1 MIDMGDDRD
10 VADLH
15 DVSGKGWCGAHIGRR
30 DLGSHSKTREIRAT
44 LACNGGLREKQREF
58 CLDDPALSGAFGGC
72 RAERFGAEE
81 MDAVRQVITVKKAEL
96 DRLRGVASVGP
107 TNLEQV
113 YDVEL
118 TYKSNA
124 IEGNTVTASETMQV
138 IEHRITVS
146 GKPLKDHLE
155 AIDHFEVIRCVRD
168 LAR

>member
-1 MIDMGDDRD
+1 
-10 VADLH
+10 
-15 DVSGKGWCGAHIGRR
+15 
-30 DLGSHSKTREIRAT
+30 
-44 LACNGGLREKQREF
+44 
-58 CLDDPALSGAFGGC
+58 
-72 RAERFGAEE
+72 